1 MKGRPLPGAVDRP
14 FGAPE
19 RFTPDE
25 FAIVVLGWPADD
37 DESPPRPDGQD
48 TTSTT

>member
-1 MKGRPLPGAVDRP
+1 MKGRPLPGQVERP

-25 FAIVVLGWPADD
+25 FAAAVLGARADD
-37 DESPPRPDGQD
+37 DESPPPPDEEPRARP
-48 TTSTT
+48 